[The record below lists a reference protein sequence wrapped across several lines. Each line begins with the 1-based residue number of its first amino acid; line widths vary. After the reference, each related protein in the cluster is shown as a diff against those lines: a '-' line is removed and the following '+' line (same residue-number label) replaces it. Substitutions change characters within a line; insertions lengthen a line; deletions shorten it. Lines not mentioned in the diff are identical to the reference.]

1 MKAKNLLNGLYSLL
15 EPNFQILVTIE
26 FLWNFLTDLECREVV
41 IFEKLKH
48 EFDSLLGGL
57 QDGVII
63 WYTCYARL
71 KVIEVVSSPYGRL
84 FT

>member
-1 MKAKNLLNGLYSLL
+1 M
-15 EPNFQILVTIE
+15 FVTIE
-26 FLWNFLTDLECREVV
+26 LWQNFLADLECRGVV

-63 WYTCYARL
+63 
-71 KVIEVVSSPYGRL
+71 
-84 FT
+84 

>member
-1 MKAKNLLNGLYSLL
+1 MA
-15 EPNFQILVTIE
+15 
-26 FLWNFLTDLECREVV
+26 DLECREVV

-63 WYTCYARL
+63 
-71 KVIEVVSSPYGRL
+71 
-84 FT
+84 